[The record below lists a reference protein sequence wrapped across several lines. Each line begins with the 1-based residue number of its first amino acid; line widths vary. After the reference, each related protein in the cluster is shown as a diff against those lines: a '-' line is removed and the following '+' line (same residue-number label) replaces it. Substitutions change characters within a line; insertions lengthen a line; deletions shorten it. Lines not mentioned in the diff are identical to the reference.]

1 MRISSYAI
9 SPNRVTTD
17 GEKSNSNP
25 RSKVS
30 TRLKDVQSFLG
41 FVNFYQR
48 FIKGFSPHVHTIV
61 DRTRELEMFYLCL
74 GFIRHSKPPPSCSLR
89 RSLGCCVF
97 VSTISGSN
105 GTWIRYPLRPIHELL
120 DHLSTCKLLSSVDL
134 WRSYKPVC
142 IKPGDKSE
150 MKNLEH
156 CMNILDTWLCPLGS
170 QMLLMCSNIW
180 WMILPKLR

>member
-74 GFIRHSKPPPSCSLR
+74 GSIRHSKPPPSCSLR

-120 DHLSTCKLLSSVDL
+120 DHLYSGKRLSSVDL
-134 WRSYKPVC
+134 RGSSKLVC
-142 IKPGDKSE
+142 IKPGDGWE
-150 MKNLEH
+150 TKNIEH
-156 CMNILDTWLCPLGS
+156 YMNILERWLCPFRS
-170 QMLLMCSNIW
+170 
-180 WMILPKLR
+180 